1 MIEAFADIMGDQ
13 KAVEECKVWLL
24 KQKQTQDWKTTKAT
38 SDAIYGLLCRGENLL
53 ASDAPVEVS
62 LGGMKVEPGKIEEG
76 TGFYEK
82 IWYGSEAQS
91 QFGDITLAKKDA
103 GIAWGGAHWQYL
115 EDISRVTPDKGNP
128 LKLRKSVFVQKNT
141 KSGPV
146 IEPVR
151 GDLAPGD
158 LLRIRVE
165 LRTDRDMEYVHMR
178 DQRGS
183 GLEPVNVISQYK
195 YQDGLRY
202 YESTKDT
209 ATHFYI
215 DYLPKGTYV
224 FEYPLRVVH
233 RGAYQNGCAFIE
245 CMYAPEFSSH
255 SESVMLN
262 VK

>member
-1 MIEAFADIMGDQ
+1 M
-13 KAVEECKVWLL
+13 
-24 KQKQTQDWKTTKAT
+24 
-38 SDAIYGLLCRGENLL
+38 SPNLCRGENLL
-53 ASDAPVEVS
+53 AGDRPVEVS
-62 LGGMKVEPGKIEEG
+62 LGGMKVEPDRLEEG

-82 IWYGSEAQS
+82 RWYGSAIKP
-91 QFGDITLAKKDA
+91 QFGDITLKKKET

-128 LKLRKSVFVQKNT
+128 LKLKKSVFVQNNT
-141 KSGPV
+141 RSGPV

-158 LLRIRVE
+158 LLRIRTE
-165 LRTDRDMEYVHMR
+165 LRADRDMEYVHMR

-183 GLEPVNVISQYK
+183 GLEPVNVNSQYK

-215 DYLPKGTYV
+215 DYLPRGTYV

-255 SESVMLN
+255 SESVQLV